1 MASATINDEA
11 ARALAD
17 EVAVRYREQVCVG
30 IILPMM
36 RIETPVDTGVLRQQ
50 TRVDSGVPKVAGG
63 YLIKFRA
70 MPYWGVFVQRGHG
83 VIVPVKAK
91 VLRWINKAGTVV
103 FAKRVKA
110 VPPNPYM
117 YRTFV
122 KAGLINPKSVD
133 R

>member
-1 MASATINDEA
+1 MASVTFNDQEVRGLMDDVA
-11 ARALAD
+11 GKYHD
-17 EVAVRYREQVCVG
+17 QVAVA

-36 RIETPVDTGVLRQQ
+36 RGETPVDTGVLRQQ
-50 TRVDSGVPKVAGG
+50 TRVDAGVRKVAGG
-63 YLIKFRA
+63 YLIRFRA

-91 VLRWINKAGTVV
+91 ALRWISKAGVVV

-110 VPPNPYM
+110 VPANPYM

-122 KAGLINPKSVD
+122 KAGLINPKRVD